1 MKKFIVSF
9 EKYSLLD
16 RFQHRLQ
23 LVEATDV
30 IDMKNLIIRP
40 WIKQNPASG
49 ELDRNLS
56 DLDTTINNKL
66 PSFMYERNTRIRMN
80 RDCDTER
87 TLYTATYN
95 EIGDGL
101 YIHKPHRFY
110 LTKVIIDKMA
120 KHSLLS
126 DGIKIINPQTV
137 EFVANLDNVSNNY
150 ITLGVEEEIVRE
162 EVKLYF
168 TKPDRLFK
176 YADLLN
182 DRKLYEQLSETQ
194 ILSFGLYHSIHESPA
209 NLYSIDHTGVKHLTD
224 INGDRMIILKSVSH
238 GTRMVVSVSDFF
250 SNFKLG

>member
-9 EKYSLLD
+9 EKYSLCD
-16 RFQHRLQ
+16 RFQHSLQ
-23 LVEATDV
+23 LVEATDD
-30 IDMKNLIIRP
+30 IDMKNRVIRP
-40 WIKQNPASG
+40 WIEQNPASE
-49 ELDRNLS
+49 ELS
-56 DLDTTINNKL
+56 VGLDTLETTLNNKV
-66 PSFMYERNTRIRMN
+66 PSFMYDRNTRIRMN
-80 RDCDTER
+80 RECDTER

-110 LTKVIIDKMA
+110 LTKAIIDRMTN
-120 KHSLLS
+120 HSLIS

-137 EFVANLDNVSNNY
+137 EFVADLDTVSNTY
-150 ITLGVEEEIVRE
+150 ITLGVDNEVVAED
-162 EVKLYF
+162 VKLYF
-168 TKPDRLFK
+168 AKHDRLFK

-182 DRKLYEQLSETQ
+182 DRKLYEQLAVTQ
-194 ILSFGLYHSIHESPA
+194 ILSFGLYHSILESAA

-250 SNFKLG
+250 NSFKLG